1 MNDVGDPDRPLA
13 IFQLLEATPHGDAQ
27 VLCFEVESS
36 EWLDRAIDMLKLIA
50 FVELVEVTGPS
61 RERSQSFFG
70 KPVHTES
77 IRQTRVP
84 RMISTSECSGH
95 SLAVVNPA

>member
-36 EWLDRAIDMLKLIA
+36 EWLD
-50 FVELVEVTGPS
+50 
-61 RERSQSFFG
+61 
-70 KPVHTES
+70 
-77 IRQTRVP
+77 
-84 RMISTSECSGH
+84 
-95 SLAVVNPA
+95 